1 MSQKPRGR
9 NDPRQ
14 AWGNQSGG
22 GGGGAGGGGN
32 GGNGGNR
39 RPPGQNPP
47 NFADSNAFGPPLG
60 GRARPN
66 RQGGEYN
73 KLFRLFHVHC
83 LQKHGL
89 LDCYD
94 IMIIEIAWC
103 ISLSCFAP
111 SFLCLFCCTKQSKS
125 T

>member
-22 GGGGAGGGGN
+22 GGGSGGGGN
-32 GGNGGNR
+32 GNNGGNSR
-39 RPPGQNPP
+39 RQQPGQNPP

-66 RQGGEYN
+66 RQGGGKQKFKIFPLN
-73 KLFRLFHVHC
+73 LFACIHILYGC
-83 LQKHGL
+83 C
-89 LDCYD
+89 D
-94 IMIIEIAWC
+94 
-103 ISLSCFAP
+103 ISLSKLRAAYA
-111 SFLCLFCCTKQSKS
+111 LLV
-125 T
+125 

>member
-22 GGGGAGGGGN
+22 GGGGDGNN
-32 GGNGGNR
+32 GGNSR
-39 RPPGQNPP
+39 RGPPSQNPP

-66 RQGGEYN
+66 RQNSKYKSNEFN
-73 KLFRLFHVHC
+73 K
-83 LQKHGL
+83 
-89 LDCYD
+89 
-94 IMIIEIAWC
+94 
-103 ISLSCFAP
+103 
-111 SFLCLFCCTKQSKS
+111 
-125 T
+125 